1 MEKNLE
7 IAKNRA
13 KAVQDALVT
22 NGVAVDTITLKAPL
36 FRAMTGTTGTGS
48 DAEARRV
55 EINKSVLVK
64 LP

>member
-1 MEKNLE
+1 MT
-7 IAKNRA
+7 
-13 KAVQDALVT
+13 D
-22 NGVAVDTITLKAPL
+22 GVALDTITLKAPL
-36 FRAMTGTTGTGS
+36 FHTMTGTTGTGS